1 MKKQE
6 PEFLFAFDEN
16 QNLVNVNNLEREQKR
31 KTIYTCIGCNSELI
45 PALGKVKKKH
55 FRHKHIVC
63 SGETYFHR
71 LAKETFYQTYKSCL
85 ENNEPFYIEI
95 EQHYYCDKWL
105 TLNNNVPCKI
115 NCEKKQQYDLTKY
128 YNNIKIEQR
137 DGNLKPDLLLIHKD
151 ENKSNEK
158 VYVEIKV
165 THKSSEEKQKS
176 NTKIIEISISS
187 EEDIRKIET
196 KKLIEFD
203 DRYSSDKKQLSEL
216 KVEFFNLNR
225 EIKKQNHFKC
235 DCQSMYYLG
244 VLVQENK
251 DNHQLE
257 CRFYVDYP
265 QKIADLKNQPHI
277 KHIIGYKGDKLDI
290 QLYICERETFINCIA
305 KAYFEIKKINQKIEL
320 KNCLICRYEG
330 EPHYNSKNYAYCK
343 FLKKGCKSHNEAINC
358 QYFRIKKDINK
369 DTEFWNELIIIK

>member
-128 YNNIKIEQR
+128 YNNIKMEQR
-137 DGNLKPDLLLIHKD
+137 VGNLKPDLLLIHKD
-151 ENKSNEK
+151 ENKPNEK
-158 VYVEIKV
+158 IYVEIKV
-165 THKSSEEKQKS
+165 THGISEEKQKS
-176 NTKIIEISISS
+176 NEKIIEISISS

-235 DCQSMYYLG
+235 DCDNSLYYL
-244 VLVQENK
+244 LIIYENK
-251 DNHQLE
+251 NNNQILGKCGFDWVYSN
-257 CRFYVDYP
+257 D
-265 QKIADLKNQPHI
+265 IADVINRVNI
-277 KHIIGYKGDKLDI
+277 RHIIGYKIKDI
-290 QLYICERETFINCIA
+290 EFEFEHGMQGKELFIRCIQ
-305 KAYFEIKKINQKIEL
+305 KAYLSKIKL
-320 KNCLICRYEG
+320 RNCFICRYAGDVIKKE
-330 EPHYNSKNYAYCK
+330 SKNPIFCK
-343 FLKKGCKSHNEAINC
+343 KSETECSSSNEAIDC

-369 DTEFWNELIIIK
+369 NTEFWNELIIIK